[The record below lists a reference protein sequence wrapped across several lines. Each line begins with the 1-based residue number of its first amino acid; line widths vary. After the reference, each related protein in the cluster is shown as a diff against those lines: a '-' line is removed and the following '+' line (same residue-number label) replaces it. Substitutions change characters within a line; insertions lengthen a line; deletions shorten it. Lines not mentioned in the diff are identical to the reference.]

1 MTTATARP
9 LLARPRRVVLG
20 GVCAGLATHLEW
32 PVGRIRFLM
41 VALSLLGG
49 AGILLYA
56 WLWVLTP
63 LAPAVEKT
71 AANEATADKVS
82 DETDDSSVRR
92 HFPAAGVLL
101 AIAAVAAI
109 GAIVLEPSS
118 DVGINPGIIATV
130 LFAGASVA
138 WSLALDRRDPGRSS
152 RSGLIIRSF
161 SAVLLIVTGL
171 SLLFSF
177 GGRPRAITAVGAVVL
192 VVAGVGVVVAPVL
205 VRLWTDLMTERSAR
219 VRETERAEI
228 AAHLHD
234 SVLQTLALI
243 QVRAGA
249 SSEVARL
256 ARAQER
262 ELRDWLFAGTT
273 PSGSDLATEIRDA
286 AAAIELDYPA
296 RIELVVVGE
305 PEGTANP
312 TLVAATREAM
322 VNAARH
328 AGGDIAVYLEVSP
341 EATDVFVRDRGPG
354 FDLDAQPSDRL
365 GVRESII
372 GRMLRAGGS
381 ATVSRGAGGSGTEVH
396 LHLETPVP
404 S

>member
-1 MTTATARP
+1 
-9 LLARPRRVVLG
+9 
-20 GVCAGLATHLEW
+20 
-32 PVGRIRFLM
+32 
-41 VALSLLGG
+41 
-49 AGILLYA
+49 
-56 WLWVLTP
+56 
-63 LAPAVEKT
+63 
-71 AANEATADKVS
+71 
-82 DETDDSSVRR
+82 
-92 HFPAAGVLL
+92 VLL
-101 AIAAVAAI
+101 V
-109 GAIVLEPSS
+109 
-118 DVGINPGIIATV
+118 
-130 LFAGASVA
+130 
-138 WSLALDRRDPGRSS
+138 
-152 RSGLIIRSF
+152 
-161 SAVLLIVTGL
+161 VTGL
-171 SLLFSF
+171 ALLFSF
-177 GGRPRAITAVGAVVL
+177 GGRPRAITAIGAVVL
-192 VVAGVGVVVAPVL
+192 IVAGVGVVIAPVL
-205 VRLWTDLMTERSAR
+205 VRLWTDLMGERAAR

-273 PSGSDLATEIRDA
+273 PSGSDLATELRDA

-305 PEGTANP
+305 PGRKANAA
-312 TLVAATREAM
+312 LVAATREAM

-328 AGGDIAVYLEVSP
+328 AGGDIAVYLELTGGAEV
-341 EATDVFVRDRGPG
+341 ETVDVFVRDRGPG
-354 FDLDAQPSDRL
+354 FDLDAQPTDRL

-372 GRMLRAGGS
+372 GRMLRAGGT

>member
-1 MTTATARP
+1 MTTATVRP
-9 LLARPRRVVLG
+9 ALARPRRVLLG
-20 GVCAGLATHLEW
+20 GVCAALATHLGW
-32 PVGRIRFLM
+32 PVGRVRFIM
-41 VALSLLGG
+41 VVLSALGG
-49 AGILLYA
+49 FGVLLYA
-56 WLWVLTP
+56 WLWALTP
-63 LAPAVEKT
+63 LA
-71 AANEATADKVS
+71 AATHTLTTQNADGTDV
-82 DETDDSSVRR
+82 TDDAAVRR

-101 AIAAVAAI
+101 AFAAASAI
-109 GAIVLEPSS
+109 EAIVLEPTY
-118 DVGINPGIIATV
+118 DAGLNPGIVGTV

-138 WSLALDRRDPGRSS
+138 WSLALDRRDPGRST
-152 RSGLIIRSF
+152 RSGLVIRSL
-161 SAVLLIVTGL
+161 SALLLIVTGL
-171 SLLFSF
+171 ALLFSS
-177 GGRPRAITAVGAVVL
+177 GARPRAITAVGAIVL
-192 VVAGVGVVVAPVL
+192 IVAGVGVVIAPVL
-205 VRLWTDLMTERSAR
+205 VRLWTDLMAERAAR
-219 VRETERAEI
+219 VREAERADI

-273 PSGSDLATEIRDA
+273 PSGSDLATELRDA

-296 RIELVVVGE
+296 RIDVVVVGE
-305 PEGTANP
+305 PTANANQA
-312 TLVAATREAM
+312 LVAATREAM

-328 AGGDIAVYLEVSP
+328 AGGDISVYLEVSP
-341 EATDVFVRDRGPG
+341 GATDVFVRDRGPG

-372 GRMLRAGGS
+372 GRMLRAGGT

-396 LHLETPVP
+396 LRNETPAPVK